1 MGGAEPVGQ
10 PRTTGPVCGG
20 FAVRL
25 GELGQTTRI
34 ARRCATRSDRLPF
47 GGMHTII
54 SELVPLAAD
63 VQARGGIIAGIG
75 KVLLVGIVILVLLG
89 VFIGMKVAR
98 RKR

>member
-1 MGGAEPVGQ
+1 
-10 PRTTGPVCGG
+10 
-20 FAVRL
+20 
-25 GELGQTTRI
+25 
-34 ARRCATRSDRLPF
+34 
-47 GGMHTII
+47 MHTII